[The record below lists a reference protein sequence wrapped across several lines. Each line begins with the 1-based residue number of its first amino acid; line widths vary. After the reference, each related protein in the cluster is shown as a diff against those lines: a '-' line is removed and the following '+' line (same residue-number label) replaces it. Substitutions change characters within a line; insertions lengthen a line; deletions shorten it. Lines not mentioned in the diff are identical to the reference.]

1 MSLPA
6 IDLRDVTLVRR
17 TQQELHYDIKRTL
30 LNITRGLRRNVKRHT
45 VIDTM
50 TVRIE
55 HGEKVGVIGPNGSGK
70 STVLKLIAGVL
81 RPTVGTVAVEGSLA
95 PLIEIG
101 VGFDPE
107 LNLVDN
113 ILYYGV
119 LLGHEEAVVHAH
131 VESILEFAELVAIR
145 DQPTKTLS
153 SGMSARLGFAIA
165 TEFRPDILLLDEVLA
180 VGDER
185 FRRKCGARI
194 ERFWDAHSTIVLVSH
209 DLPHIVRTCE
219 RVIWLDGGKV
229 RFDGEAATAVQS
241 YLNSVPETQSFR
253 SGEDLI
259 AMAAER
265 ENGEL
270 LIRARS
276 AEPEAKIFL
285 IHDGHRRK
293 IGADEWYGWSGFST
307 YEVIMVDE
315 AIIEEIPERNPQ
327 TEDAAEHDAVT

>member
-1 MSLPA
+1 MTLPA
-6 IDLRDVTLVRR
+6 IDLRDVTLIRR

-30 LNITRGLRRNVKRHT
+30 LNLTRGLRRNVKRHT
-45 VIDTM
+45 VIDSLN
-50 TVRIE
+50 VRIA
-55 HGEKVGVIGPNGSGK
+55 HGEKVGIIGPNGSGK
-70 STVLKLIAGVL
+70 STLLKLIAGVL
-81 RPTVGTVAVEGSLA
+81 TPTEGVVEVEGSLA

-119 LLGHEEAVVHAH
+119 LLGHEEAVVRAH
-131 VESILEFAELVAIR
+131 VESILEFAELVEIR

-209 DLPHIVRTCE
+209 DLAHIARTCE
-219 RVIWLDGGKV
+219 RVVWLDEGKA
-229 RFDGEAATAVQS
+229 RFDGDASTAVKL
-241 YLNSVPETQSFR
+241 YLDSVPESKSFR

-259 AMAAER
+259 AMAAAS

-285 IHDGHRRK
+285 VQDGHRRK
-293 IGADEWYGWSGFST
+293 IGADEWYGWSGFSS

-315 AIIEEIPERNPQ
+315 AIIEQIPERK
-327 TEDAAEHDAVT
+327 TDAEGAAEEDAVT